1 MSATGTVRQRVR
13 AVSAVAAG
21 EDPRAASDNAAAGER
36 HGEGRKA
43 RWRRM
48 LAGGG
53 AVLAGFA
60 APAAGVER
68 AVVLSSDF
76 VSAYHSCMNTDS
88 PWSRTVNIAP
98 ACADA
103 VVRAHGDRVY
113 LLGRFG
119 CDHVQVIDGTNCQAG
134 VQWSTGPGTNPH
146 DIEIVTPTK
155 AYVTLYDTNRIGI
168 FNPQTGA
175 NLGQISLAAF
185 SDADGFPEADEMA
198 RVGDR
203 VFVAVERLD
212 RNNNYSAS
220 NPSFL
225 AVVDVTNDQLIDVD
239 PQAQGVQGILLT
251 GRNPFGELNVDPVRR
266 QIIVPEAGNFG
277 ALDGGAEFV
286 DPVTLTAGGFFI
298 TEAELG
304 GDLNAVRLWTDCTG
318 YAIVNDASFNTHLA
332 RFDWCTGTK
341 LQDCLTTAG
350 FNLSDVE
357 IAPNADVFVTDRD
370 LNVPGVRVFQAPGC
384 SQLTVAPLG
393 FGLPP
398 YDIALVGDLLP
409 TTTPPPAAAALRL
422 LPNVPN
428 PFNPATTLRFAAPT
442 GTPVVL
448 EVLDVRGRRLAVLWD
463 GMAPR
468 ETGEVIWRGV
478 DGSGRALPSGVY
490 VARLRGAGMQQSVHV
505 TLVR

>member
-1 MSATGTVRQRVR
+1 MSATGPIRQRSRVASGACRR
-13 AVSAVAAG
+13 ATGGGGAPASMRRIAG
-21 EDPRAASDNAAAGER
+21 RRTTRWGRAL
-36 HGEGRKA
+36 GR
-43 RWRRM
+43 
-48 LAGGG
+48 GG
-53 AVLAGFA
+53 AVLVAFA

-68 AVVLSSDF
+68 AVVVSSDF
-76 VSAYHSCMNTDS
+76 ASAYYSCMRTDS
-88 PWSRTVNIAP
+88 PWSRTVNVA
-98 ACADA
+98 ATCADA
-103 VVRAHGDRVY
+103 VVRAHGDHVY
-113 LLGRFG
+113 VLGRFG

-175 NLGQISLAAF
+175 SLGQISLAAF

-212 RNNNYSAS
+212 RVHGYTAA

-225 AVVDVTNDQLIDVD
+225 VVVDDTNDQILDVD
-239 PQAQGVQGILLT
+239 PQAPGVQGIPLT
-251 GRNPFGELNVDPVRR
+251 GRNPFGELNVDPVR
-266 QIIVPEAGNFG
+266 QKIVVPEAGNFG

-304 GDLNAVRLWTDCTG
+304 GDLNAVRLWSDCTG
-318 YAIVNDASFNTHLA
+318 YAIINDASSNTHLV
-332 RFDWCTGTK
+332 RFDWCAGTK
-341 LQDCLTTAG
+341 LQDCLTTTG

-357 IAPNADVFVTDRD
+357 IAPNADVFVIDRD

-384 SQLTVAPLG
+384 SQLTPAPLG

-398 YDIALVGDLLP
+398 YDLALVGDLLP
-409 TTTPPPAAAALRL
+409 TATPPPAAATLRL

-428 PFNPATTLRFAAPT
+428 PFNPATTLRFAAPA

-463 GMAPR
+463 GMAPP
-468 ETGEVIWRGV
+468 EAGEAIWRGV
-478 DGSGRALPSGVY
+478 DDKGHALPSGMY
-490 VARLRGAGMQQSVHV
+490 VARLRGAGLQQSVHL